1 MQISSDKILNKM
13 ASEIAKAKGS
23 ESHKTKE
30 HLLVVRALCDL
41 LLEEQTEAP
50 AYVEPKIQTQ
60 VISPQI
66 QTQVISP
73 QMPVQPIAS
82 FSGEPVYIKED
93 DANGNSLFDF

>member
-50 AYVEPKIQTQ
+50 AYVETKIQTH
-60 VISPQI
+60 
-66 QTQVISP
+66 VISP
-73 QMPVQPIAS
+73 QMPIQPTAT
-82 FSGEPVYIKED
+82 FSGEPVYIKEE